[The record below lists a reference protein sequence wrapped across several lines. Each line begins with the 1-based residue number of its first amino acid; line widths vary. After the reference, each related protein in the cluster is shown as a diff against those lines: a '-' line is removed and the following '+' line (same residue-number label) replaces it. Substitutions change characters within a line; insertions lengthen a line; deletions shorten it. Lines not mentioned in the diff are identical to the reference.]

1 MTVASLLSVL
11 LSSRTQA
18 HIFHLQTSSYSAHVA
33 LQEYYEGIASLV
45 DKFAESY
52 QGKYGIIKGYIPST
66 NIKENQSTVEMVA
79 YFEQL
84 TTIVIDAS
92 KEIQQDS
99 YLLNQIDE
107 IVAFIRTTTYKLRHL
122 Q

>member
-11 LSSRTQA
+11 LSSRTQS

-33 LQEYYEGIASLV
+33 LQEYYEGITTLIDS
-45 DKFAESY
+45 FAESY